1 MKIYNALIKKNKEG
15 KIEDIILLK
24 EGFSF
29 FAFLFNGLWFL
40 YHKMWSEFLAILLV
54 NFLIAYM
61 GDFLPVID
69 KILLEISFIFLVA
82 LNANYWLCEYLKKKD
97 YNFVG
102 LVFGHDKIHAKLRF
116 LKNLKAD
123 SNPEFDYSI
132 TNPKLHR
139 KMLKLQKSKTPV
151 IA

>member
-15 KIEDIILLK
+15 KIEDVILLK

-29 FAFLFNGLWFL
+29 FAFLFSVLWFL

-61 GDFLPVID
+61 ENFSPAID

-82 LNANYWLCEYLKKKD
+82 LNANYWLCEHLKKKD

-102 LVFGHDKIHAKLRF
+102 LVFGRDQIHAKLRF

-139 KMLKLQKSKTPV
+139 KMLKLQKSKTQV
-151 IA
+151 VA